1 MKQTYT
7 KHCFHEGMHIGRLT
21 LLTYHRGGSQ
31 HHRST
36 ERGWFS
42 CRCDCGRSVD
52 MDVQQLTRAKYLMCR
67 DCRSNAISAAWH
79 DRDAP
84 QDCGA
89 VIDEQSDW
97 IRRMRNH
104 SPRNHKEVPA

>member
-7 KHCFHEGMHIGRLT
+7 KHGFHEGMHIGRLT

-42 CRCDCGRSVD
+42 CRCDCGRPALDAVKQLDLNGVSPIEALMIAWTD
-52 MDVQQLTRAKYLMCR
+52 GWNSALDLCIQLEQQLDPPDTMQLPTFS
-67 DCRSNAISAAWH
+67 D
-79 DRDAP
+79 
-84 QDCGA
+84 GG
-89 VIDEQSDW
+89 DE
-97 IRRMRNH
+97 
-104 SPRNHKEVPA
+104 